1 MLCHGVRA
9 NVLVPESIAA
19 GAPTAAPNSKAGR
32 HEMNSPVIQFQSEH
46 YAELDAFLAERIYEF
61 NAQATRL
68 FDGEVFAASIKGPA
82 GEIIAAVSG
91 HTWGGTCQVTHL
103 WVHEAQRRKG
113 LGVTLMNAVESEA
126 MRRGCEQIL
135 LSTHSFQAPEFY
147 ERLGYKRAASIEGYP
162 KGHANVFY
170 LKKLASDDGA

>member
-1 MLCHGVRA
+1 
-9 NVLVPESIAA
+9 
-19 GAPTAAPNSKAGR
+19 
-32 HEMNSPVIQFQSEH
+32 MNRPVIEFQSDQ

-61 NAQATRL
+61 NAQATGL
-68 FDGEVFAASIKGPA
+68 FDGEVFAGSIKGPT

-113 LGVTLMNAVESEA
+113 LGVALMNAVESEA
-126 MRRGCEQIL
+126 MGRGCGQVL
-135 LSTHSFQAPEFY
+135 LSTHSFQATGFY
-147 ERLGYKRAASIEGYP
+147 ERLGYKREASIEGYP

-170 LKKLASDDGA
+170 LKKLARGEGA